1 MSFRLEPN
9 AGAGVKFQTEGFISF
24 FMELNAQH
32 RVCCPR
38 SPNMGHG
45 MPEAKNKRG
54 NSASELDRQ
63 IEENLRR
70 AYEDTL
76 KEAIP
81 DEMAQLLQKLK
92 SQGEGASK

>member
-1 MSFRLEPN
+1 
-9 AGAGVKFQTEGFISF
+9 
-24 FMELNAQH
+24 
-32 RVCCPR
+32 
-38 SPNMGHG
+38 
-45 MPEAKNKRG
+45 MPEAKKKRG
-54 NSASELDRQ
+54 NSSSELDRQ

-76 KEAIP
+76 NEAIP